1 MPSEL
6 QLLESVQN
14 GPRLNVTTPL
24 EEVEAAAATTDALV
38 LEFDAFRDGRGFSLA
53 AILRERGYKGRLIAA
68 GHLLPDQARH
78 LRRTGFDAVELN
90 PGADLETWRRMDQ
103 AFTTPAQPAVDPTQT
118 LWQRR
123 AAARSGAPTPPSGP
137 IQGPAPTRPT
147 SSDKP
152 SDAKLEA
159 IADRLNAQYAD
170 AGAAAIL
177 TAALDPELGLE
188 TAAISSFGAESA
200 ALLHLIAE
208 EKPDLPVV
216 FLETGQHFFQT
227 LQYRSKLTA
236 KLGLSDV
243 RLVTPDVAE
252 KAALDARDT
261 LWRTDADA
269 CCDLRKTRPLARA
282 TTGFTALITG
292 RKRYQNDVRA
302 DLKPFEV
309 LDGVLRINP
318 LANWTAQTVEAHL
331 LAHDLPRHPLV
342 AEGYKSIGCHT
353 CTRPVQ
359 DGEDERAG
367 RWAGQD
373 KTECGI
379 HAPRRE
385 PIAA

>member
-6 QLLESVQN
+6 LLLESVQN

-24 EEVEAAAATTDALV
+24 PEVEAAAATTDALV

-53 AILRERGYKGRLIAA
+53 SVLRERGYAGRLIAA
-68 GHLLPDQARH
+68 GKLLPDQARH
-78 LRRTGFDAVELN
+78 LRRSGFDAIELN
-90 PGADLETWRRMDQ
+90 PGADLASWRRMDD
-103 AFTTPAQPAVDPTQT
+103 AFDAAYQPAVDPAPTI
-118 LWQRR
+118 WQRR
-123 AAARSGAPTPPSGP
+123 AAARASTPTPPCGSLPKADNDG
-137 IQGPAPTRPT
+137 IDLQG
-147 SSDKP
+147 
-152 SDAKLEA
+152 L
-159 IADRLNAQYAD
+159 ADRLNAELAD
-170 AGAAAIL
+170 APADAIL
-177 TAALDPELGLE
+177 KAALDPSLGLQ

-236 KLGLSDV
+236 RLGLTDV
-243 RLVTPDVAE
+243 RLVTPDAGE
-252 KAALDARDT
+252 KADLDARDD

-282 TTGFTALITG
+282 TAGFSALITG
-292 RKRYQNDVRA
+292 RKRYQNAVRA
-302 DLKPFEV
+302 DLQPFEV
-309 LDGVLRINP
+309 LDGVLRVNP
-318 LANWTAQTVEAHL
+318 LANWTAETVETHL
-331 LAHDLPRHPLV
+331 VAHDLPRHPLV
-342 AEGYKSIGCHT
+342 AEGYLSIGCHT

-359 DGEDERAG
+359 TGEDERAG

-379 HAPRRE
+379 HVGRRE